1 MKKRLSI
8 LTLLLTLLI
17 ILTGCD
23 NGSVSDSA
31 VSKSSSLV
39 KVCLTVDGDSSDLQK
54 SVGVSGD
61 YWTSLTYQY
70 NAVPQWIAPD
80 SSKIHGVAD
89 WTPINYSAG
98 MSLGYYSPG
107 PWVFGIRIKNGSTVV
122 YEGFS
127 AVTNVEDS
135 SVNVEV
141 LVSKLVTD
149 AVKGSVRISVTAPT
163 VVGDSLTVKWW
174 ASPKGAEPI
183 GSATAT
189 PSRLNGLTTF
199 EYTVPD
205 MEGTHIFTLS
215 HSSGKSSELEV
226 VLPEGQMA
234 VISGHMD
241 NGIWQ
246 LGYNTAEVYS
256 IGATCTGSGAVMRN
270 VTSAA
275 VGDRVSFYVKP
286 ASGSELRT
294 LAVSWSGG
302 SITPTSNVNLYS
314 FIMPAGDVS
323 ISATFDSIDTNININ
338 NFKTILMAL
347 YDVSDVK
354 AFGRSETPPSNV
366 EYVGLND
373 ILMWYDEDD
382 QQIYWFGDNAT
393 NKIKFSTTS
402 MAELFKDLVKF
413 ESISLK
419 GFDTSNITNMHG
431 LFENCANL
439 KAVDLDGV
447 VTGSV
452 TDMANMFYKAG
463 TNYVHRKNNPENGN
477 NMVDNDYDLEIRNL
491 RFDTHSVTTMAR
503 MFQLSNIKNL
513 CTPTDPLDENTKP
526 TNISEWVTSSVTN
539 MSYMFAGEYGKNP
552 TTYTYNKVASLDLSS
567 WNTSSVTDFS
577 YMFDYCNRLTTMN
590 ISNFN
595 FASATTITRLFDRC
609 ESLTSLTFPS
619 HTVLDNVT
627 DMCWALSS
635 IDKLT
640 VDDWEAILACW
651 DIDRCP
657 IAFIDYAGT
666 PTETSENP
674 NRIYKGN
681 GTILTTTT
689 NARREFSTYG
699 NATVYFGGKGT
710 GVNSND
716 AQRLVKIT
724 P

>member
-1 MKKRLSI
+1 M
-8 LTLLLTLLI
+8 
-17 ILTGCD
+17 
-23 NGSVSDSA
+23 
-31 VSKSSSLV
+31 
-39 KVCLTVDGDSSDLQK
+39 
-54 SVGVSGD
+54 
-61 YWTSLTYQY
+61 
-70 NAVPQWIAPD
+70 
-80 SSKIHGVAD
+80 
-89 WTPINYSAG
+89 
-98 MSLGYYSPG
+98 
-107 PWVFGIRIKNGSTVV
+107 
-122 YEGFS
+122 
-127 AVTNVEDS
+127 
-135 SVNVEV
+135 
-141 LVSKLVTD
+141 
-149 AVKGSVRISVTAPT
+149 
-163 VVGDSLTVKWW
+163 
-174 ASPKGAEPI
+174 
-183 GSATAT
+183 
-189 PSRLNGLTTF
+189 NGLTTF

-256 IGATCTGSGAVMRN
+256 IGATCTGSGAVIRN

-302 SITPTSNVNLYS
+302 SITPTSNANLYS

-338 NFKTILMAL
+338 NFKTMLMAL
-347 YDVSDVK
+347 YDDNSGVK

-366 EYVGLND
+366 EYIGLND

-463 TNYVHRKNNPENGN
+463 TNYVHRKGSAEDGK
-477 NMVDNDYDLEIRNL
+477 NMLDNDYDLEIRNL

-552 TTYTYNKVASLDLSS
+552 TTYTYNKVASLDLSN
-567 WNTSSVTDFS
+567 WNTSSVILFNN
-577 YMFDYCNRLTTMN
+577 MFDYCNRLTSMN

-595 FASATTITRLFDRC
+595 FASATDISRMFDRC
-609 ESLTSLTFPS
+609 ESITSITFP
-619 HTVLDNVT
+619 TRADFTNVT
-627 DMCWALSS
+627 DMCWILGND
-635 IDKLT
+635 DKL
-640 VDDWEAILACW
+640 DEADFTDILSRWYINECHSSGK
-651 DIDRCP
+651 
-657 IAFIDYAGT
+657 IAFVNYGDSSD
-666 PTETSENP
+666 ETP

-681 GTILTTTT
+681 SNILKG
-689 NARREFSTYG
+689 AIKYFKTYG
-699 NATVYFGGKGT
+699 NDDYNIEFGGARPKIGSKDDLN
-710 GVNSND
+710 G
-716 AQRLVKIT
+716 QRLVWYT
-724 P
+724 PPEPEPEP